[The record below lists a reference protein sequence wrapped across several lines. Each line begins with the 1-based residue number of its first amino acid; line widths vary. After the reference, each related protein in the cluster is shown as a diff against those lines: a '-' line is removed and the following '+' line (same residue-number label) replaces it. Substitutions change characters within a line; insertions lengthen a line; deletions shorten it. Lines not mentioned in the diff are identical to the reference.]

1 MTRDFS
7 SPAETAS
14 FDLDA
19 LFVSNPAR
27 LAHMRDV
34 AGFAHDFG
42 SCFGLSGQDRALLE
56 RAALFHDIG
65 YAPALHCFNFHPLD
79 GAVFL
84 SGQREH
90 PWVIEGVLR
99 HSQAERKA
107 PALPGVAEEYARRTP
122 LADAAWLVRAVTI
135 ADWRAAGIGGRT
147 SFAQRLRDIVD
158 RNPDKPAKCERA
170 GRMVVEVRDWFLDW
184 ASAMDPERPLPWV
197 FSDIDN
203 TLITPGETL
212 SEANRQAVRS
222 YVDAGGRFSMTSGKH
237 ARSVMR
243 LARDMGLNTPQGA
256 ANGTCL
262 VEGDRITVVAHLADA
277 AASLVTRLESLG
289 LPLALYRAD
298 NIQSGRWWTDGMS
311 DLFERYGEL
320 RPESMGSGP
329 VLKILCVAEE
339 GRAEIDAEARRAA
352 EEHGVICSRSDR
364 HFLELVPQGGD
375 KGAAVRAATMAGNW
389 PLLHTVALGDNEND
403 APMFALCGACAAV
416 ANAQDSTRLGA
427 DWIVPACA
435 ADGVAWML
443 DRLRQGGWRALHA
456 LRTE

>member
-1 MTRDFS
+1 MTRDFFS
-7 SPAETAS
+7 VVDARP

-19 LFVSNPAR
+19 LFVAHRPR

-34 AGFAHDFG
+34 SAFAHDFG
-42 SCFGLSGQDRALLE
+42 RCLGLSDHDHALLE

-65 YAPALHCFNFHPLD
+65 YAPALNRFNFHPLD
-79 GAVFL
+79 GALFL
-84 SGQREH
+84 ADHGEH
-90 PWVIEGVLR
+90 PWVMEGVLR
-99 HSQAERKA
+99 HSQADRKA
-107 PALPGVAEEYARRTP
+107 PNLPGVAEEYARRRP
-122 LADAAWLVRAVTI
+122 IADAAWLVRAVTI
-135 ADWRAAGIGGRT
+135 ADWRAAGVGGRT

-158 RNPDKPAKCERA
+158 RNPDKPDKCARA
-170 GRMVVEVRDWFLDW
+170 RRMVAEVRDWFLDW
-184 ASAMDPERPLPWV
+184 APAMDPERPLPWV

-203 TLITPGETL
+203 TLITPGEIL

-222 YVDAGGRFSMTSGKH
+222 YVNAGGRFSMTSGKH

-243 LARDMGLNTPQGA
+243 LAKDLGLETPQGA

-262 VEGDRITVVAHLADA
+262 VEGDRVSVLAHMGDAADA
-277 AASLVTRLESLG
+277 LATRLETLG
-289 LPLALYRAD
+289 LPLALYRVE
-298 NIQSGRWWTDGMS
+298 NIQRGRCWTEGMS
-311 DLFERYGEL
+311 DLFEHYGEL
-320 RPESMGSGP
+320 RPESTGSGP

-339 GRAEIDAEARRAA
+339 GRAGVDAEARRAA

-375 KGAAVRAATMAGNW
+375 KGAAVRAATTVGQW